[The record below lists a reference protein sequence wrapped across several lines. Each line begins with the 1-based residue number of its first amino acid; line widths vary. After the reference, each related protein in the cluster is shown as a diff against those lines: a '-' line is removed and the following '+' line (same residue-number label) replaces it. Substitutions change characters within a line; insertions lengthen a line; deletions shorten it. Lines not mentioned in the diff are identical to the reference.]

1 MGQTHY
7 LTKSWVFR
15 TKCAQFFTKW
25 FVLFHFSLPYLFTQP
40 PLQSQSF
47 PLLQPIFTSIL
58 VHKKNP
64 YNPLRHSVPLYFS
77 HSMPPY
83 FHRQP
88 SLQSPSNI
96 ISPTLNIH
104 LIQAAS
110 KAQQVSLVWN
120 DTVSTSNADVC
131 QNDKQSTQPSP
142 TPSKYYHYFHSPL
155 IPSQDLKCPRKS
167 VASQQQFSSHV

>member
-1 MGQTHY
+1 MVRA
-7 LTKSWVFR
+7 LS
-15 TKCAQFFTKW
+15 FFIT
-25 FVLFHFSLPYLFTQP
+25 L
-40 PLQSQSF
+40 
-47 PLLQPIFTSIL
+47 L
-58 VHKKNP
+58 VHTTTPTIPILSSTSANFHLHPCSQKNP

-83 FHRQP
+83 FHIQP

-131 QNDKQSTQPSP
+131 QNDKQSTQLSP

-155 IPSQDLKCPRKS
+155 IPSQDLKCPWKP

>member
-25 FVLFHFSLPYLFTQP
+25 FVPFHFSLPYLFTQP
-40 PLQSQSF
+40 PIQSQSF

-120 DTVSTSNADVC
+120 DTVSTSNTDVC